1 MRTRRCTGCRHVY
14 SPEAIAS
21 VLAAGMGAAGVASG
35 STIARTADG
44 RQVALPTSTSAAL
57 QDLGAPTRW
66 RWIGTPDLADVSVMM
81 IESGG
86 GRKRWRG
93 TASGAIGPSKS

>member
-44 RQVALPTSTSAAL
+44 RQVSALATP
-57 QDLGAPTRW
+57 
-66 RWIGTPDLADVSVMM
+66 IGS
-81 IESGG
+81 
-86 GRKRWRG
+86 
-93 TASGAIGPSKS
+93 GPSV